1 MFSYSKAMRKKIK
14 DPINHMTILFF
25 SIGSI
30 RVLNFHAKFRMYYHM
45 VSMHVFGP
53 TALYPSTL
61 MLTAYLHSPFHL
73 GILLHY

>member
-30 RVLNFHAKFRMYYHM
+30 RVLNFHAKFRMYYQC
-45 VSMHVFGP
+45 MHSDQ
-53 TALYPSTL
+53 LRCIHQRSC
-61 MLTAYLHSPFHL
+61 
-73 GILLHY
+73 